1 MSAILN
7 ASPASSSRQAA
18 AEMLKTREYVLL
30 APRAKLN
37 ILRGL
42 IELALASDVLRE
54 HINARVD
61 VLAVP
66 LRALA
71 SAGVSLAT
79 SDDGAVRR
87 AVDGLVRPVEPS
99 GLAEGEEP
107 DFWIRWMDSC
117 K

>member
-1 MSAILN
+1 M
-7 ASPASSSRQAA
+7 
-18 AEMLKTREYVLL
+18 KTREYVLL
-30 APRAKLN
+30 PPRAKLN

-42 IELALASDVLRE
+42 LELALASDVLRE

-61 VLAVP
+61 MLSVP

-71 SAGVSLAT
+71 AAGVSLAGT
-79 SDDGAVRR
+79 DDGTVRR
-87 AVDGLVRPVEPS
+87 AVDELVQPAVPS
-99 GLAEGEEP
+99 TPGETEDP